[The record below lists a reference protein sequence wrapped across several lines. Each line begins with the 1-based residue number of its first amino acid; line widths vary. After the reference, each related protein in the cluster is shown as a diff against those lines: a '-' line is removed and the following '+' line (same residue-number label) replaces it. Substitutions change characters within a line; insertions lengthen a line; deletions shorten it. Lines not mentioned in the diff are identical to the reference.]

1 MRTGVRTLRRT
12 GFGACFPK
20 CSMPAAG
27 LFEPE
32 LPEKAAR
39 NPAEK
44 SCFTAGHGT
53 TTHIAAPNALG
64 KAFFSHFWAEKRGR
78 PKHRSPASVRAPA
91 LAAGSLVLLC

>member
-64 KAFFSHFWAEKRGR
+64 KAFFSHFWAEKEVV
-78 PKHRSPASVRAPA
+78 RSTGLPRVCGPLR
-91 LAAGSLVLLC
+91 SLPGL

>member
-1 MRTGVRTLRRT
+1 
-12 GFGACFPK
+12 
-20 CSMPAAG
+20 MPAAG

-64 KAFFSHFWAEKRGR
+64 KVVFSHFWAGKGIVLSTCLLRVFGPRGSR
-78 PKHRSPASVRAPA
+78 PG
-91 LAAGSLVLLC
+91 L